1 MGRCYLLKLY
11 NMSRVLF
18 YVFAL
23 LFVTSAV
30 RSIELSDENLNF
42 LLRLLVKRDNSLDW
56 NNGKCED
63 QYPACDAALCANE
76 NYNVRYKKYIA
87 AKLVIWKLLML
98 VIKRETSRSNF
109 QNCNMESFNAG
120 DKKEAY
126 SNFFFF

>member
-76 NYNVRYKKYIA
+76 NYNVRYKKVYCCKTCDLEAVDVGKKERHPVPISRI
-87 AKLVIWKLLML
+87 VIWNLLML
-98 VIKRETSRSNF
+98 VIKI
-109 QNCNMESFNAG
+109 
-120 DKKEAY
+120 EAY